1 MNDIYETNAPTHF
14 PDPNEQPTLNPEPQ
28 AEWVIKNPS
37 VRETVERWKKE
48 VIDRIR
54 YLRENLELATQ
65 EKEALLLEVDRLQ
78 CELADSQGQVRELK
92 AELAEVLETFNNL
105 LNEVSAALES

>member
-1 MNDIYETNAPTHF
+1 MNDIYETNAPMHF
-14 PDPNEQPTLNPEPQ
+14 PDPKEQPTLNPELQ
-28 AEWVIKNPS
+28 EESVMKNPS
-37 VRETVERWKKE
+37 VKDTVERWKKE

-54 YLRENLELATQ
+54 YLRENFELATQ

-78 CELADSQGQVRELK
+78 CELAGSQGQVRELK
-92 AELAEVLETFNNL
+92 AELSEILETFNHL